1 MEEKFNFEEFEQ
13 SSIERLKRGEA
24 LLGKD
29 GILTPLLKQFLEKAM
44 EGEIEHHLNESERSK
59 GNRRNGKRKKQVK
72 TSSGQFEL
80 ETPRDRQST
89 FSPEIVKKREVFLGA
104 DLEYKITR
112 LYARGMS
119 YEDIKNH
126 LSEIYDLD
134 ISHGKIS
141 QITDKVL
148 PELEAWRNRPLDA
161 LYAILYLD
169 AIHFKVREDGRVK
182 TKALYNVMGIRTDGH
197 KDLLGLYIGESEG
210 AKFWLS
216 VLTDL
221 QNRGV
226 EDVLIACIDNL
237 SGFSEAIESI
247 FPKTRV
253 QLCIVHQIRNSLR
266 YVLHD
271 DQKAVVKDL
280 KAVYQAPNLEHAENK
295 LLEFEENW
303 GEKYP
308 VVIRSWTKNW
318 ERLSTYFDFPQVI
331 RKAIYTNNPIESY
344 HRQIRQ
350 HTKNKGVFP
359 SDKAVLKLVYL
370 LSQNIMKKWTMPMQ
384 KWALVVQQLAIIFE
398 DRLTNHLRL

>member
-1 MEEKFNFEEFEQ
+1 MEEKFNYEEFEQ
-13 SSIERLKRGEA
+13 ASIERLKKGEA

-44 EGEIEHHLNESERSK
+44 EGEIEHHLDEFERSN
-59 GNRRNGKRKKQVK
+59 GNRRNGKRKKQVR

-80 ETPRDRQST
+80 ETPRDRKGN

-104 DLEYKITR
+104 DLEHKIIR

-161 LYAILYLD
+161 LYAMAYLD

-226 EDVLIACIDNL
+226 EDILIACIDNL

-247 FPKTRV
+247 FPKARV

-271 DQKAVVKDL
+271 DQKAVVKSL
-280 KAVYQAPNLEHAENK
+280 KAVYQAPNLEQAENK
-295 LLEFEENW
+295 LLELEENW

-318 ERLSTYFDFPQVI
+318 DRLSTYFDFPQVI

-359 SDKAVLKLVYL
+359 SNTAVLKLVYL

-384 KWALVVQQLAIIFE
+384 RWALVVQQLAIIFE
-398 DRLTNHLRL
+398 DRLTNHLKL